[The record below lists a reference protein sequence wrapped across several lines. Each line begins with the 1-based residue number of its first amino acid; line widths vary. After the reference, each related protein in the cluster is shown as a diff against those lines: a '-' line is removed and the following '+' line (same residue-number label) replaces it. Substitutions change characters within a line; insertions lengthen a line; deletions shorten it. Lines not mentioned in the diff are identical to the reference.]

1 LLAQPAG
8 FASPLSEGAG
18 AVAPLEWL
26 LERPGPALRAA
37 LAALERGELQLAD
50 ALLAAV
56 AEQHT
61 LIADHADLLRLQL
74 RVESGRYEEAVAL
87 RNHWSH
93 SGSPVTADFF
103 ALLGRAYA
111 ALGDEASARSAWEY
125 AALET
130 RDRERQAELRL
141 AIADSAERSGEPEQA
156 VEALLLLWTRYPG
169 STEAEHAEVNLTR
182 LERQLGHS
190 LRGASA
196 HRRRA
201 DALYRQRENEQALA
215 AYEQALALGLASSE
229 REDAQHGRAQTLFR
243 LRRYTEAARAFEALP
258 PTDER
263 RIQHARAIAR
273 AGDVTRGARELE
285 KIGGRSKGTLAA
297 RALLLAALLRE
308 GEGEIDRAHE
318 LYAAV
323 LRQSSRSS
331 YADAARWR
339 LAWSAFRDAR
349 YTEAIGYFE
358 TLEANEQDPVA
369 ALRPRYWRI
378 RAGERLA
385 EAQTEERY
393 AALAREF
400 PLSYYGWRARERA
413 GEDPATRSL
422 ATLRPGRTALAPEQL
437 ARPSILL
444 EAGLAD
450 QARLELDQLFVR
462 ARGVDDRLALAQLY
476 ADAGDFHRPQ
486 RLVVD
491 AYTEWLA
498 RGPVPDH
505 LELWWH
511 AWPTPFEEEM
521 RGATLDGVKIEPQ
534 LVYAIMR
541 EESGYRP
548 EVVSVSGARGL
559 LQLMPE
565 TAERVAREAQVG
577 GFSVEDLFLPRVN
590 IQLGSDYL
598 SGLLRRFDGRA
609 SAAIG
614 SYNAGP
620 RVVAQWI
627 ADGPAEDDA
636 WVEEIPYDQTR
647 SYVKRVL
654 RSLHAYRVLY

>member
-1 LLAQPAG
+1 MWGSG

-130 RDRERQAELRL
+130 RDRDRQAELRL
-141 AIADSAERSGEPEQA
+141 GIAESLERSGEPDQTL
-156 VEALLLLWTRYPG
+156 EALLLVWTRYPG
-169 STEAEHAEVNLTR
+169 SSQAQHAEANLAR
-182 LERQLGHS
+182 LERQLGQS

-201 DALYRQRENEQALA
+201 DALYRQRDNEQALA
-215 AYEQALALGLASSE
+215 AYDQALALGLSGSE

-263 RIQHARAIAR
+263 HIQHARAVAR
-273 AGDVTRGARELE
+273 AGDLARVAGEFE
-285 KIGGRSKGTLAA
+285 KIGERSNGAQAA

-308 GEGEIDRAHE
+308 GEGEAEAAHE

-323 LRQSSRSS
+323 LQQSPRSS
-331 YADAARWR
+331 YAEAARWR
-339 LAWSAFRDAR
+339 LGWSAFRDGR
-349 YTEAIGYFE
+349 DEEAIGHFE
-358 TLEANEQDPVA
+358 MLEANEEDPVA

-378 RAGERLA
+378 RAGERLG
-385 EAQTEERY
+385 EADADARY

-413 GEDPATRSL
+413 AEDPAARSL
-422 ATLRPGRTALAPEQL
+422 AELRPGRAALAPEQL
-437 ARPSILL
+437 ARPRILL
-444 EAGLAD
+444 EAGLED
-450 QARLELDQLFVR
+450 QARLELDQLFRR
-462 ARGVDDRLALAQLY
+462 ARGIEDRLALAQLY
-476 ADAGDFHRPQ
+476 ANAGDYHHPQ

-505 LELWWH
+505 LDLWWH
-511 AWPTPFEEEM
+511 AWPTPFDDEI
-521 RGATLDGVKIEPQ
+521 RGATLDGVKVEPQ

-541 EESGYRP
+541 EESGYQPR
-548 EVVSVSGARGL
+548 VVSASGARGL
-559 LQLMPE
+559 LQLMPD
-565 TAERVAREAQVG
+565 TAERVARDAQIG
-577 GFSVEDLFLPRVN
+577 DFSLEDLFLPRVN

-598 SGLLRRFDGRA
+598 TGLLRRFDGRA

-620 RVVAQWI
+620 RVVARWI
-627 ADGPAEDDA
+627 ANGPTEDDA
-636 WVEEIPYDQTR
+636 WVEEIPYSQTR